1 MKKVAG
7 IAAIVLILA
16 LAGVALAQ
24 DTQVVDILLSKLIK
38 NYAMSTNWGN
48 IYFNK
53 ADLHKLIHFA
63 ANLRPSVIG
72 TFETD
77 TGVTLK
83 VKALGFDKGV
93 VTLSL
98 ERI

>member
-1 MKKVAG
+1 MRKVACF
-7 IAAIVLILA
+7 AALVLVLA
-16 LAGVALAQ
+16 MAGAALAQ
-24 DTQVVDILLSKLIK
+24 DTQVIDILLSKLIK

-48 IYFNK
+48 VYFNK

-77 TGVTLK
+77 TGIQVK
-83 VKALGFDKGV
+83 IKALGFDKGV

>member
-63 ANLRPSVIG
+63 ATCVPR
-72 TFETD
+72 
-77 TGVTLK
+77 
-83 VKALGFDKGV
+83 
-93 VTLSL
+93 
-98 ERI
+98 